1 MSDITAS
8 LVRNLRLETSAGMM
22 DCKRALQESGGDVTE
37 AKAWLRKKGLAGA
50 QAKAS
55 RATDQGLVAIAV
67 KQKKAAVVL
76 ELNAETDFVARNP
89 SFQDFLRKAA
99 LRALEVQ
106 AKDVETL
113 LATSFTA
120 GGDAGAGAG
129 AERGLKRGLKKVS
142 SRRCKVLSGRS
153 AKTCASNDAPT

>member
-120 GGDAGAGAG
+120 GVMRGL
-129 AERGLKRGLKKVS
+129 ERGLKRGLKKVS